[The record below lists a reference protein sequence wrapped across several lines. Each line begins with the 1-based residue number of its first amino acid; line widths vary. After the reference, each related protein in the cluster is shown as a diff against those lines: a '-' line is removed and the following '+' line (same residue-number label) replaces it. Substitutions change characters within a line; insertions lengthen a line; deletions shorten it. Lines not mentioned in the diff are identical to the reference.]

1 MARVD
6 PIACALFLI
15 ASFILA
21 GIAQTAWFKTPVS
34 RRFAIPLDGNLTL
47 RGRRL
52 LGPNKTLR
60 GFVIMVPAASFSF
73 ALLALAIG
81 RPETAGLWPLAIWQ
95 YACLGA
101 WAAFGFM
108 AGELPNSFVKRQ
120 LDISPGDIGT
130 SPVGRFLQ
138 LVIDR
143 LDSPAGML
151 AALSFVVTIP
161 VTIWTIALLVGP
173 VLHGFFSFVMFR
185 LKLKARPA

>member
-6 PIACALFLI
+6 PIACALFLT

-21 GIAQTAWFKTPVS
+21 GIAQTAWFKTSAS
-34 RRFAIPLDGNLTL
+34 RRFAIPLDGGFAL

-52 LGPNKTLR
+52 LGAHKTLR
-60 GFVIMVPAASFSF
+60 GFVIMVPAASLSF

-81 RPETAGLWPLAIWQ
+81 QPGRAGLWPLAIWQ

-130 SPVGRFLQ
+130 SPFGRILQ
-138 LVIDR
+138 SVIDR

-151 AALSFVVTIP
+151 AALSIVVTIP
-161 VTIWTIALLVGP
+161 AATWALALLIGP
-173 VLHGFFSFVMFR
+173 PLHGFFSYVMFR
-185 LKLKARPA
+185 LRLKARPA